1 MPTIQ
6 KARRLLLIL
15 PVAMGL
21 ALVTMALSGVLH
33 QRAVR
38 EALLGNQ
45 SDAILAIVR
54 RQFFTRGRLNIEGVT
69 GMNEDLRD
77 SGVTCVA
84 LFACAGD
91 APALFT
97 TGDCPGSVGEMRRI
111 VAASGTSDV
120 IDLGTRARII
130 RRRHPRRASASTETA
145 QEVCTLIEF
154 EPRLITGLEAGAMR
168 TLGIGVAA
176 SLALIVIAIVA
187 GRSWARADK
196 LHEQLERDRRLA
208 MLGEMAAV
216 LSHELRNPLTTM
228 IGHTKLL
235 AESLAEGSA
244 QRAKADRVVSETIRM
259 RDLTEDLLR
268 FVRANRIERAV
279 ADPTAIL
286 REAAETVDASAITL
300 CTAGAPSQWSLDA
313 SLIRQMLTN
322 ILRNARQAT
331 PEGRNIEAAI
341 SAERKRLIFSIRDFG
356 AGLKAGDEQ
365 RIFEPFHTTRVR
377 GTGLG
382 LAVARRV
389 AELHGGTISAA
400 NHPEGGAVFRVE
412 LPRG

>member
-1 MPTIQ
+1 M
-6 KARRLLLIL
+6 
-15 PVAMGL
+15 
-21 ALVTMALSGVLH
+21 
-33 QRAVR
+33 
-38 EALLGNQ
+38 
-45 SDAILAIVR
+45 VR
-54 RQFFTRGRLNIEGVT
+54 RQFFRHGRLSFEDVASISEELGNEGVSC
-69 GMNEDLRD
+69 L
-77 SGVTCVA
+77 A
-84 LFACAGD
+84 LFPCAGET
-91 APALFT
+91 PALVV
-97 TGDCPGSVGEMRRI
+97 TGDCPDPVGEMRRV
-111 VAASGTSDV
+111 VADAGASEV
-120 IDLGTRARII
+120 LDLGNRARII
-130 RRRHPRRASASTETA
+130 RRRRPRRASAATEPA

-187 GRSWARADK
+187 GRSLARADK
-196 LHEQLERDRRLA
+196 LREQLERDRRLA

-268 FVRANRIERAV
+268 FVRADRIERSV
-279 ADPTAIL
+279 ADPCVVL
-286 REAAETVDASAITL
+286 REAAETVDASSFALRTE
-300 CTAGAPSQWSLDA
+300 GAPPRWSLDVN
-313 SLIRQMLTN
+313 LVRQMLTN

-331 PEGRNIEAAI
+331 PEGRATEAAI
-341 SAERKRLIFSIRDFG
+341 MVEHNSLIFSVRDFG
-356 AGLKAGDEQ
+356 AGLKTGDEQ